1 MRRNDLSDFKSV
13 MSNGK
18 IAIKLDADD
27 VLVAVRACTE
37 EDHVLLC
44 SKEGKAVRFPVTAVR
59 VFKSRTSDGVRGMKL
74 ADKDRVVSMTIL
86 HGIRASA
93 EEREQYLKVASARRR
108 ASGLE
113 EDAGDAIDLSA
124 ITITEAQI
132 EEMAK
137 AEEMIL
143 TITELGYGKRTSAF
157 EYRVTDR
164 GGSGVTAMGITK
176 KNGNIVMSFPVQDG
190 DQIMLMTD
198 KGTLIRTNVKDIRIC
213 GRTSQGV
220 IVFRTDGEKVDS
232 QSASRKKTRWWM
244 TASKAARVKHPKRPK
259 QPTQPSFHG
268 IVTLFGSI
276 LC

>member
-1 MRRNDLSDFKSV
+1 VRRNDLSDFKSV

-18 IAIKLDADD
+18 IAIKLDEDD
-27 VLVAVRACTE
+27 ALVAVRSCSE

-74 ADKDRVVSMTIL
+74 AEKDRVVSMTIL

-113 EDAGDAIDLSA
+113 EDAGDSIDLSQ
-124 ITITEAQI
+124 ITINEAQI

-143 TITELGYGKRTSAF
+143 TITENGFGKRTSAF

-164 GGSGVTAMGITK
+164 GGSGVTAMGITA
-176 KNGNIVMSFPVQDG
+176 KNGNIVMSFPVNEG

-198 KGTLIRTNVKDIRIC
+198 KGTLIRTNVRDIRIC
-213 GRTSQGV
+213 GRSSQGV
-220 IVFRTDGEKVDS
+220 IVFRTDGEKVI
-232 QSASRKKTRWWM
+232 SATRIKEEDAVNEEM
-244 TASKAARVKHPKRPK
+244 VEETDTAATPEATGDAA
-259 QPTQPSFHG
+259 
-268 IVTLFGSI
+268 
-276 LC
+276 

>member
-1 MRRNDLSDFKSV
+1 
-13 MSNGK
+13 
-18 IAIKLDADD
+18 
-27 VLVAVRACTE
+27 
-37 EDHVLLC
+37 
-44 SKEGKAVRFPVTAVR
+44 
-59 VFKSRTSDGVRGMKL
+59 
-74 ADKDRVVSMTIL
+74 
-86 HGIRASA
+86 
-93 EEREQYLKVASARRR
+93 
-108 ASGLE
+108 
-113 EDAGDAIDLSA
+113 GDAIDLSA

-220 IVFRTDGEKVDS
+220 IVFRTDGEKVI
-232 QSASRKKTRWWM
+232 SAVRIKEEDAIVDDTVEGGEGEAPE
-244 TASKAARVKHPKRPK
+244 TPEATDAA
-259 QPTQPSFHG
+259 
-268 IVTLFGSI
+268 
-276 LC
+276 